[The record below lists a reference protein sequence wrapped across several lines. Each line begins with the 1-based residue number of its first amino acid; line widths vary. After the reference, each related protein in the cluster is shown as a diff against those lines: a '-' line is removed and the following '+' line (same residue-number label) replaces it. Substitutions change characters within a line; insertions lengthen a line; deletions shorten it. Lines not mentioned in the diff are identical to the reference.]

1 MARPPRGLLS
11 VRVTPRAGRNEV
23 VGWQGAALHVRVTA
37 APEAGEAN
45 RAVSS
50 LLAETFGVPR
60 SAVVLVRGARSREK
74 LFRVGA
80 RSLAELRAR
89 LDGAQA

>member
-1 MARPPRGLLS
+1 MTEPAGELLS

-23 VGWQGAALHVRVTA
+23 VGWQGPALHVRVTA

-50 LLAETFGVPR
+50 LLAEAFGVPR
-60 SAVVLVRGARSREK
+60 STVLLVRGARARQK
-74 LFRVGA
+74 LFRVGG
-80 RSLAELRAR
+80 RSVEELRAR
-89 LDGAQA
+89 LHGARA